1 MKIAIIGAG
10 FSGCNLY
17 NNLKEKY
24 EDITIFEKSR
34 GVGGRLSTKYI
45 EDKYID
51 HGTSSLI
58 PITDDLKFFCL
69 DLAKNGVLKAKYD
82 EFIPKNG
89 INSICKFLIDEKDLK
104 TNIKITKVQNT
115 NNKWI
120 LQDENHKIY
129 ENFDLLFITIPAPQI
144 VELQIELPSDF
155 KEKLSLVKY
164 DSIFS
169 LILYSNKDIKLN
181 ENRLYENPDIKNIIN
196 NSKKYAYKDF
206 SSYVIHSSKEFANCV
221 NHKSKEDICEIFL
234 ENFDEEIQEELNK
247 FTIVPHL
254 WKYAFAKNS
263 LDMPYFLNNEKN
275 LGICGDYFNHNNLEA
290 SLLSS
295 ELLGNIDFNL
305 FLDKNDTKIIPLK
318 NIITK

>member
-45 EDKYID
+45 EDKFID

-69 DLAKNGVLKAKYD
+69 DLAKNNVLKAKYD

-89 INSICKFLIDEKDLK
+89 INSICKFLIDEKDLLVNTK
-104 TNIKITKVQNT
+104 IIKAQNS
-115 NNKWI
+115 NNKWF
-120 LQDENHKIY
+120 LEDENHKVY

-144 VELQIELPSDF
+144 LEMQIELPTQF
-155 KEKLSLVKY
+155 KEKISNIKY

-169 LILYSNKDIKLN
+169 LILYSNENIKLN
-181 ENRLYENPDIKNIIN
+181 ENKIYENVDVSNIIN
-196 NSKKYAYKDF
+196 NSKKYLYKDF
-206 SSYVIHSSKEFANCV
+206 TSYVIHSTKEFANCL
-221 NHKSKEDICEIFL
+221 NHKNKDEIYELFL
-234 ENFDEEIQEELNK
+234 ENFEEELQDELKN
-247 FTIVPHL
+247 FTTIAHF
-254 WKYAFAKNS
+254 WKYANAKNS
-263 LDMPYFLNNEKN
+263 LDMPYFLNKEKN
-275 LGICGDYFNHNNLEA
+275 LGICGDYFNHNNIEA
-290 SLLSS
+290 ALSSS
-295 ELLGNIDFNL
+295 ELLGNVKFNL
-305 FLDKNDTKIIPLK
+305 
-318 NIITK
+318 

>member
-45 EDKYID
+45 EDKFID

-69 DLAKNGVLKAKYD
+69 DLAKNSVLKAKYD

-89 INSICKFLIDEKDLK
+89 IDSICKFLIDEKDLLINTK
-104 TNIKITKVQNT
+104 IIKAQNS

-120 LQDENHKIY
+120 LEDENQNIY
-129 ENFDLLFITIPAPQI
+129 EDFDLLFITIPAPQI
-144 VELQIELPSDF
+144 LEMQIELPDDF
-155 KEKLSLVKY
+155 KQKLSAIKY
-164 DSIFS
+164 DSVFS
-169 LILYSNKDIKLN
+169 LILYSNENLKLD
-181 ENRLYENPDIKNIIN
+181 ENRLYENVDVSDIIN
-196 NSKKYAYKDF
+196 NSKKYSYKDF
-206 SSYVIHSSKEFANCV
+206 SSYIIHSTKEFANCV
-221 NHKSKEDICEIFL
+221 NHKSKEDIYEIFL
-234 ENFDEEIQEELNK
+234 ENFDEELQKELNK

-254 WKYAFAKNS
+254 WKYANAKNS
-263 LDMPYFLNNEKN
+263 LDMPYFLNKEKN

-290 SLLSS
+290 AFSSS
-295 ELLGNIDFNL
+295 ELLANLYNI
-305 FLDKNDTKIIPLK
+305 
-318 NIITK
+318 

>member
-45 EDKYID
+45 EDKFID

-69 DLAKNGVLKAKYD
+69 DLAKNNVLKAKYD

-89 INSICKFLIDEKDLK
+89 INSICKFLIDEKDLLVNTK
-104 TNIKITKVQNT
+104 IIKAQNS
-115 NNKWI
+115 NNKWF
-120 LQDENHKIY
+120 LEDENHKIY

-144 VELQIELPSDF
+144 LEMQIELPTQF
-155 KEKLSLVKY
+155 KEKISNIKY

-169 LILYSNKDIKLN
+169 LILYSNENIKLN
-181 ENRLYENPDIKNIIN
+181 ENKIYENVDVSNIIN
-196 NSKKYAYKDF
+196 NSKKYLYKDF
-206 SSYVIHSSKEFANCV
+206 TSYVIHSTKEFANCL
-221 NHKSKEDICEIFL
+221 NHKNKDEIYELFL
-234 ENFDEEIQEELNK
+234 ENFEEELQDELKN
-247 FTIVPHL
+247 FTTIAHF
-254 WKYAFAKNS
+254 WKYANAKNS
-263 LDMPYFLNNEKN
+263 LDMPYFLNKEKN
-275 LGICGDYFNHNNLEA
+275 LGICGDYFNHNNIEA
-290 SLLSS
+290 ALSSS
-295 ELLGNIDFNL
+295 ELLGNVK
-305 FLDKNDTKIIPLK
+305 LD
-318 NIITK
+318 

>member
-34 GVGGRLSTKYI
+34 GIGGRLSTKYI
-45 EDKYID
+45 EDKFID

-69 DLAKNGVLKAKYD
+69 DLAKNNVLKAKYD

-89 INSICKFLIDEKDLK
+89 INSICKFLIDKKDLLVNTK
-104 TNIKITKVQNT
+104 IIKAKNS

-120 LQDENHKIY
+120 LEDENNVIY
-129 ENFDLLFITIPAPQI
+129 DDFDLLFIAIPAPQI
-144 VELQIELPSDF
+144 TQMKIELPTDF
-155 KEKLSLVKY
+155 KEKLSRIKY

-169 LILYSNKDIKLN
+169 LILYSNENIKLN
-181 ENRLYENPDIKNIIN
+181 ENNIYENIDVKSIIN
-196 NSKKYAYKDF
+196 NSKKYLYKDF
-206 SSYVIHSSKEFANCV
+206 TSYVIHSSKEFANCV
-221 NHKSKEDICEIFL
+221 NHKSKEDICELFL
-234 ENFDEEIQEELNK
+234 ENFDENTQEELNK
-247 FTIVPHL
+247 FTQIPHL
-254 WKYAFAKNS
+254 WKYANTKTS
-263 LDMPYFLNNEKN
+263 LDMPYFLNFEKN

-295 ELLGNIDFNL
+295 ELLGNLEF
-305 FLDKNDTKIIPLK
+305 
-318 NIITK
+318 

>member
-45 EDKYID
+45 EDKFID

-58 PITDDLKFFCL
+58 PITDDLKMFCL
-69 DLAKNGVLKAKYD
+69 DLSSNGVVKAKYD

-89 INSICKFLIDEKDLK
+89 INAICKFLIDEKNLL
-104 TNIKITKVQNT
+104 TNTKIIKAVNNT
-115 NNKWI
+115 NKWS
-120 LQDENHKIY
+120 LEDENHNIY
-129 ENFDLLFITIPAPQI
+129 EDFDLLFITIPAPQI
-144 VELQIELPSDF
+144 LQMKIELPTDF
-155 KEKLSLVKY
+155 KEKLSFIKY

-169 LILYSNKDIKLN
+169 LILHTNKELKLN
-181 ENRLYENPDIKNIIN
+181 ENKLYENPDIKDIIN
-196 NSKKYAYKDF
+196 NSKKYLYKDF

-221 NHKSKEDICEIFL
+221 NEKSKDEICEIFL
-234 ENFDEEIQEELNK
+234 DNFDDETKELIEK
-247 FTIVPHL
+247 FTIIPHL
-254 WKYAFAKNS
+254 WKYAFAKTS
-263 LDMPYFLNNEKN
+263 LDMPYFLNEEKK
-275 LGICGDYFNHNNLEA
+275 LGICGDYFSHNNLEA

-295 ELLGNIDFNL
+295 ELLGNIDY
-305 FLDKNDTKIIPLK
+305 K
-318 NIITK
+318 

>member
-24 EDITIFEKSR
+24 ENITIFEKSR
-34 GVGGRLSTKYI
+34 GVGGRISTKYI
-45 EDKYID
+45 DDKYID
-51 HGTSSLI
+51 HGTSSII

-82 EFIPKNG
+82 EFIPKTG
-89 INSICKFLIDEKDLK
+89 INEICKFLIDEKNLVK
-104 TNIKITKVQNT
+104 NTKIVKAENL

-120 LQDENHKIY
+120 LEDENHKIY
-129 ENFDLLFITIPAPQI
+129 DDFDLLFITIPAPQI
-144 VELQIELPSDF
+144 LEMQINLDVEF
-155 KEKLSLVKY
+155 KEKLSKIKY

-169 LILYSNKDIKLN
+169 LILYSQNSDLKLN
-181 ENRLYENPDIKNIIN
+181 ENKLYENPDIKDIIN
-196 NSKKYAYKDF
+196 NSKKYGYKDF

-221 NHKSKEDICEIFL
+221 NHKAKEEICEIFL
-234 ENFDEEIQEELNK
+234 DNFDDEIKNDLNE
-247 FTIVPHL
+247 FIIIPHL
-254 WKYAFAKNS
+254 WKYATAKSS
-263 LDMPYFLNNEKN
+263 LDMPYFFHKNIN

-295 ELLGNIDFNL
+295 ELLAEYCTF
-305 FLDKNDTKIIPLK
+305 
-318 NIITK
+318 